1 MASTMSMSNVSLEK
15 SLAIL
20 TGGTEITQ
28 NAEELGNAIKVSVL
42 RMRGQKG
49 ALEDIGENADD
60 IESVSKMQTQILNMT
75 KGAVNIMDSADPTK
89 FRDYYDVMAD
99 IAEVLPKLNETDQ
112 ANLIETLFGKN
123 RANQGQAI
131 LQAFQSGQIQK
142 AYQTALNSAGSAQK
156 EQDRWMQSAEAK
168 IQQFKAQFQDLS
180 SSAINSDFLKG
191 AIDAGTKLL
200 EILTQI
206 IDVGGGIPAVLGAI
220 GGVALFKN
228 LD

>member
-1 MASTMSMSNVSLEK
+1 M
-15 SLAIL
+15 
-20 TGGTEITQ
+20 
-28 NAEELGNAIKVSVL
+28 
-42 RMRGQKG
+42 
-49 ALEDIGENADD
+49 
-60 IESVSKMQTQILNMT
+60 
-75 KGAVNIMDSADPTK
+75 
-89 FRDYYDVMAD
+89 
-99 IAEVLPKLNETDQ
+99 
-112 ANLIETLFGKN
+112 
-123 RANQGQAI
+123 
-131 LQAFQSGQIQK
+131 
-142 AYQTALNSAGSAQK
+142 
-156 EQDRWMQSAEAK
+156 EAK